1 MTVERLIDRL
11 AHVPDKTKPVIASCG
26 AFCLPVH
33 GVEDTKGGVLF
44 LELEDMHDD

>member
-1 MTVERLIDRL
+1 MTVQKLLDRL
-11 AHVPDKTKPVIASCG
+11 VHVADKTKPVIASCG
-26 AFCLPVH
+26 AFCLPVQ